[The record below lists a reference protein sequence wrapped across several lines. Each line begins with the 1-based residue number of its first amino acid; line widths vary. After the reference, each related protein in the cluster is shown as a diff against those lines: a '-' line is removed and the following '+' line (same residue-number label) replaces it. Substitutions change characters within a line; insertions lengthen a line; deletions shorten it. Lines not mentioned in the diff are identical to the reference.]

1 MWDIARGGGLVV
13 LVGAGLSSCTP
24 SVGPKQRPPPL
35 VTTMVVA
42 AEDVPV
48 IVRAPVDVRPL
59 AQADIGSKSVG
70 LLDSVLV
77 DRGDVV
83 KKGQLLALVR
93 PSDLPDQLAA
103 AKNAVSQSE
112 AARQLAK
119 SNLER
124 AQALAPRGLVSQQ
137 DLQMAV
143 ASMASAEAQAGAAQ
157 AQLAALAT
165 RLGETRL
172 DAPFDGVVMAR
183 RLDPGSLVGPTSGA
197 VVTVAR
203 IDIVRVFVAVP
214 EYKASL
220 LAVGQRAFVK
230 LDALAGELVE
240 GSVERLAPAYDAVTR
255 TLDAEVH
262 FANEAR
268 RLRPGMYGRAEVEVG
283 VHPRRPVVPAEAV
296 QISDERAFVFV
307 VTGDAVARRRVELGE
322 DLGSRL
328 EIKEGLEAGEE
339 IVVRGIDALS
349 NGAKIRKSPR
359 ADGGVTAP
367 QRL

>member
-240 GSVERLAPAYDAVTR
+240 GSVERLAPAYDAVTMHNR
-255 TLDAEVH
+255 FPVGLSLL
-262 FANEAR
+262 
-268 RLRPGMYGRAEVEVG
+268 RLSV
-283 VHPRRPVVPAEAV
+283 
-296 QISDERAFVFV
+296 FVFV